1 MELKDFIKAVFEK
14 PDEFKEI
21 TSSEKARNFF
31 MLQRFMS
38 INFPSQAQAF
48 NHIRVSQSQ
57 VVDYWQDSL
66 RKIYTKTPQWV
77 YTKTK
82 KSDKAKK
89 LELPSEES
97 ISYYL
102 EKTKMSRRE
111 LNEAIQI
118 MGDSVLDPIRKIEA
132 ILKE

>member
-1 MELKDFIKAVFEK
+1 MELKDFIKAVFER

-21 TSSEKARNFF
+21 SGSEKARNFF

-38 INFPSQAQAF
+38 INFPTQAQAF
-48 NHIRVSQSQ
+48 NHIRIPQSQ
-57 VVDYWQDSL
+57 VVDYWHDSL

-89 LELPSEES
+89 IEMPSEEA

-102 EKTKMSRRE
+102 ERTKMSRRD
-111 LNEAIQI
+111 LSEAIKI